1 MKSDFE
7 IVEDYIRYYNE
18 TDFVNSLSIPEQ
30 VLYKLTIRDT
40 YSFMFYKLYIRLKE
54 FFKLFVN

>member
-30 VLYKLTIRDT
+30 VLYKLTIIDT